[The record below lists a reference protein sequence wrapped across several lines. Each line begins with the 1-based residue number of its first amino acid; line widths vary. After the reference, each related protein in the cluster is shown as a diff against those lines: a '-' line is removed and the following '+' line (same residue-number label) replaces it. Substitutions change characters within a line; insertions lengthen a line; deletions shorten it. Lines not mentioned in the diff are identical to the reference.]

1 MFSIE
6 PLAAIIIIVVIAIV
20 FICFVKK
27 ELS

>member
-1 MFSIE
+1 MFNIE